1 MGMMAQIATSLE
13 ETKYLFRTVFS
24 TLSSKTPT
32 HHATRRCSQ
41 HLNHLAHPR
50 RSVVLHHPTA
60 AITTTTPYAR
70 TTPPVILPT
79 MQTANTTTT
88 TTPRSTSLSLLRPTP
103 HILAK
108 PTALTSDEDNLVV
121 DVLTDDMDVAM
132 VEVRRQAEDEVTI
145 TLLNGPEM
153 VST

>member
-1 MGMMAQIATSLE
+1 MMAQIATSLE

-70 TTPPVILPT
+70 TTPPVFLLT
-79 MQTANTTTT
+79 MQPANTTTT
-88 TTPRSTSLSLLRPTP
+88 MTPRSTSLSLRKPTL
-103 HILAK
+103 HIPAN
-108 PTALTSDEDNLVV
+108 PTALTTDKDNLVV
-121 DVLTDDMDVAM
+121 DVLTDDTDAAT
-132 VEVRRQAEDEVTI
+132 VEVRHLVEDEVT
-145 TLLNGPEM
+145 TTLNGPEM
-153 VST
+153 VNI